1 MKIRTLHIYNI
12 ASIEDERIDFSASP
26 LAESDVFLITGK
38 TGSGKTTIL
47 DAICLALYRTTT
59 HVS

>member
-38 TGSGKTTIL
+38 T
-47 DAICLALYRTTT
+47 
-59 HVS
+59 